1 MPTAKRFEDLEIWQL
16 ARELVKKIYETT
28 KRHPF
33 SKDFSLKDQI
43 RRSSVGVMNNISEG
57 FESRTVK
64 LFIDYLGRSKGS
76 CGETRSVLYV
86 ALDQNYITDKEFKE
100 LYDQCIKISSKTLR
114 LIQYLEKYESND
126 RVMEVGIEYKV

>member
-1 MPTAKRFEDLEIWQL
+1 M
-16 ARELVKKIYETT
+16 ARVLVKKIYEVTSRT
-28 KRHPF
+28 PF

-100 LYDQCIKISSKTLR
+100 LYDQCVIISSKILR
-114 LIQYLEKYESND
+114 LIQYLERYDSND
-126 RVMEVGIEYKV
+126 RVMEVEVQYKV